1 MRTDHYY
8 NSCGEGKIHYI
19 RWTPEGTPK
28 AVVQILHGIAEYAQR
43 YADFADYLNDLGY
56 LVVAED
62 HMGHG
67 KSISKDTTQGYFAG
81 GWFAAVDDSHK
92 LMEIIKEEYPD
103 IPYVVFGHSMGSFM
117 TRTWLSKYPQDDI
130 AGAVI
135 CGTGWMSPVVLN
147 AGKLMAE
154 TICRKKGER
163 TADEKLQ
170 GLAFSGYNNRVEHP
184 RTSFDWLSRDNH
196 CVDAYAADPL
206 CGFTATAGLLRDMF
220 GGMLHIQKQNT
231 LSVMNRKTPVFFIAG
246 GDDPVGGYG
255 KGVKKTAQAF
265 KNVGMEQVDLRI
277 YPLCRHEILN
287 ELNRREI
294 WEDVAQW
301 VEKVIAK

>member
-19 RWTPEGTPK
+19 RWAPEGQPK

-43 YADFADYLNDLGY
+43 YEDFAGYLNDLGY

-67 KSISKDTTQGYFAG
+67 KSISKDTTRGYFAG

-92 LMEIIKEEYPD
+92 LMELIQAEYPD
-103 IPYVVFGHSMGSFM
+103 VPYFVFGHSMGSFM
-117 TRTWLSKYPQDDI
+117 TRTWLAKYHDDDL

-135 CGTGWMSPVVLN
+135 CGTGWMNPLVLK
-147 AGKLMAE
+147 AGKLMADGA
-154 TICRKKGER
+154 CKKNGER
-163 TADEKLQ
+163 VPDEKLQ
-170 GLAFSGYNNRVEHP
+170 AVAFSGYNNRVERQ
-184 RTSFDWLSRDNH
+184 RTAFDWLNRDH
-196 CVDAYAADPL
+196 RCVDAYIADPL
-206 CGFTATAGLLRDMF
+206 CGFTASAGLLRDMF
-220 GGMLHIQKQNT
+220 GGMLHNQMHST
-231 LSVMNRKTPVFFIAG
+231 LTAMNRKLPVFFIAG

-255 KGVKKTAQAF
+255 KGVKKTAEAF
-265 KNVGMEQVDLRI
+265 KNVGMKQVDLRI
-277 YPLCRHEILN
+277 YPLCRHEIIN

-301 VEKVIAK
+301 FDKLLAK